1 MTAPEALT
9 PAALPA
15 RVPASTVRAVRI
27 FHGFTREDFADV
39 FEVTLRTVF
48 RWERDGVDP
57 MSLQLDPNA
66 HPNAGPEWRRKYL
79 IWLLDRYEQLRV
91 TDNRKQQGKSA

>member
-1 MTAPEALT
+1 MTAQ
-9 PAALPA
+9 PAPSASTPA
-15 RVPASTVRAVRI
+15 RVPASTVRAVRL
-27 FHGFTREDFADV
+27 FHGFTRADFADV

-57 MSLQLDPNA
+57 TSLQLDPNA

-91 TDNRKQQGKSA
+91 TDNRKQQGDRS